1 MSAPETLTG
10 LSQIADRYDL
20 VLCDVWG
27 VVHNGKVPYP
37 RSIEALE
44 RFGARGG
51 KVVLISNSPRP
62 RDGFIA
68 QLDDIG
74 VSRRAWTEVATSGDA
89 TLAELRKRA
98 PGPAWAVG
106 PERDLLLYDG
116 AGVDLTD
123 TPEDAAFVSCTGLID
138 DETEQPEDYRAR
150 FQTAVDR
157 GLEMVCANP
166 DKVVHRGA
174 DLIWCAGAL
183 ADVYEAMGG
192 KVVMAGKPF
201 APIYDLAMRLAGDG
215 FDPARVLC
223 IGDGLP
229 TDVLGANNQTLDCYF
244 VAGGIHG
251 ADVVDETGRLDPVRA
266 ERLLADHGAKARYVS
281 QELSW

>member
-1 MSAPETLTG
+1 MPALETLTS
-10 LSQIADRYDL
+10 LSHIADRYDV

-27 VVHNGKVPYP
+27 VVHNGQVPYA
-37 RSIEALE
+37 RSVEALE
-44 RFGARGG
+44 RYAAQGG
-51 KVVLISNSPRP
+51 RVVLISNSPRP
-62 RDGFIA
+62 RDGFIT

-74 VSRRAWTEVATSGDA
+74 VSRKAWNAVATSGDA
-89 TLAELRKRA
+89 TLAELIKRA

-106 PERDLLLYDG
+106 PDRDLPLYDG
-116 AGVDLTD
+116 AGVTLTD
-123 TPEDAAFVSCTGLID
+123 NPEAAAFVSCTGLID
-138 DETEQPEDYRAR
+138 DEREQPEDYRAR
-150 FQTAVDR
+150 FRVAVDR

-183 ADVYEAMGG
+183 ADVYEAVGG
-192 KVVMAGKPF
+192 KVVMAGKPYR
-201 APIYDLAMRLAGDG
+201 PIYDLALNLAGADV
-215 FDPARVLC
+215 DPTRVLC

-229 TDVLGANNQTLDCYF
+229 TDVLGANNQGLDCYF

-251 ADVVDETGRLDPVRA
+251 ADVVDDQGRLDCARA
-266 ERLLADHGAKARYVS
+266 ERLLADHGAQARYVS